1 CLPSRPPD
9 GYQIVLAARKSSLLA
24 RWAPRC
30 LSTHTSIPLLR
41 RTGSGFL
48 WAALLCPEPCIRRQ
62 TPSGHPSIRKCFR
75 YGCVPP
81 AWPLAHRSVSP
92 SPAALYRLL
101 LLYYPVSNKPV
112 GCCQP
117 YLPQ

>member
-1 CLPSRPPD
+1 RIATSLPLSLPLSLSSPASPPPSH
-9 GYQIVLAARKSSLLA
+9 LLSFPTRRSSDL
-24 RWAPRC
+24 
-30 LSTHTSIPLLR
+30 
-41 RTGSGFL
+41 
-48 WAALLCPEPCIRRQ
+48 PCIRRQ
-62 TPSGHPSIRKCFR
+62 TPSGHHSIRKCFR